1 MAKTSMIEREVKRAR
16 LAKQHAAKRAKLKT
30 IISSTT
36 ATPDEKDVA
45 VVALQKLPRDSSKSR
60 QRTRC
65 ELTGRPRGVY
75 RKFKLGRNKLREAA
89 MKGELPGL
97 KKASW

>member
-1 MAKTSMIEREVKRAR
+1 MAKTSMIEREKKRAR
-16 LAKQHAAKRAKLKT
+16 LANQHAKKREKLKT
-30 IISSTT
+30 LISSVT
-36 ATPDEKDVA
+36 ASAEEKDAA
-45 VVALQKLPRDSSKSR
+45 VVALQKLPRDSSATR

-65 ELTGRPRGVY
+65 QLTGRPRGVY

-89 MKGELPGL
+89 MKGEIPGL